1 MKANHNVCEL
11 ESKDSTAKVSD
22 SIDICNMW
30 NEILTEKRKNAGLSR
45 YRLAQLMGVTES
57 YLLKVERGLITP
69 GIDKVENY
77 LQQCGCRLEIVE

>member
-1 MKANHNVCEL
+1 
-11 ESKDSTAKVSD
+11 
-22 SIDICNMW
+22 MW
-30 NEILTEKRKNAGLSR
+30 NELLTEKRKNAGLSR

-77 LQQCGCRLEIVE
+77 LQQCGCRLVIEEN